1 MSLQIKIQK
10 QLADFSLDVEWEVK
24 KEIGVIFGY
33 SGAGKSLSL
42 QLIAGLLA
50 PDAGRIQADG
60 NLFFDSAT
68 GLHLPPQKRRL
79 GYVFQDSSL
88 FPHMSVADNIRFGL
102 RDKDAAAGEKHLLE
116 MARQFEID
124 DLLQKFP
131 HQISGGQK
139 QRVAFARALIGEPL
153 ALLLDEPFSAL
164 DNPIRAKMRKFLIQV
179 QRQFNIPIVMVTHDL
194 FEACSLADRIMIYS
208 GGRVIQSGTPQ
219 DVFQNPA
226 NDQVKNLLDVE
237 EFCRFDFF
245 KPDRGSPESR

>member
-1 MSLQIKIQK
+1 
-10 QLADFSLDVEWEVK
+10 
-24 KEIGVIFGY
+24 
-33 SGAGKSLSL
+33 
-42 QLIAGLLA
+42 
-50 PDAGRIQADG
+50 
-60 NLFFDSAT
+60 
-68 GLHLPPQKRRL
+68 
-79 GYVFQDSSL
+79 
-88 FPHMSVADNIRFGL
+88 
-102 RDKDAAAGEKHLLE
+102 

-219 DVFQNPA
+219 EVFQNPA

-245 KPDRGSPESR
+245 KPDRALPESR